1 MKCLECQEDFESLS
15 SLHRHLKAHA
25 LHQPEYYVKHFARR
39 SLLTGEL
46 LPYRSYDDYFSRDF
60 ASTTEMVK
68 WARTVSKP
76 EAQSY
81 LLERLRERKEEK
93 GLEFAPCDIDL
104 KLSKL
109 PPSTVF
115 AEIFGSYRKAFEKV
129 RLKER
134 WATEASIIPAPPE
147 ARIWIDTR
155 EQQPLSFPL
164 KMEEQKLDFG
174 DYTLAGEHHTSTF
187 VDRKSASDFRST
199 LTSGYD
205 RFVREIERAR
215 SFGSFLFVVI
225 EATMKQVQENT
236 YNTSKNASSIALA
249 WKNTKEI
256 CNSHADVCQFLF
268 TGSRENSE
276 RVIPILLANGP
287 RLWFADVQH
296 LFDARKL

>member
-1 MKCLECQEDFESLS
+1 MKCLECQQDFESPS

-25 LHQPEYYVKHFARR
+25 LHQPEYYVKHYARR

-46 LPYRSYDDYFSRDF
+46 LPYRSYEDYFSRDF
-60 ASTTEMVK
+60 ASTAEMVK
-68 WARTVSKP
+68 WARSVSKP
-76 EAQSY
+76 EAQTY
-81 LLERLRERKEEK
+81 LLERLGERKREK
-93 GLEFAPCDIDL
+93 NLEFAPCDIDL

-129 RLKER
+129 GLKER
-134 WATEASIIPAPPE
+134 WTTEASTVQIPADV
-147 ARIWIDTR
+147 RILIDTR
-155 EQQPLSFPL
+155 EQQPLSVPYTI
-164 KMEEQKLDFG
+164 EEQKLDFG
-174 DYTLAGEHHTSTF
+174 DYTFAGEHHNSTF

-215 SFGSFLFVVI
+215 SFGSFLFIVI

-256 CNSHADVCQFLF
+256 CNAHADVCQFLF

-287 RLWFADVQH
+287 RLWFTDVQH

>member
-1 MKCLECQEDFESLS
+1 MKCLECQQDFESLS

-25 LHQPEYYVKHFARR
+25 LHQPEYYVKHYARR

-46 LPYRSYDDYFSRDF
+46 LPYRTYDDYFSRDF
-60 ASTTEMVK
+60 ASTAEMVK
-68 WARTVSKP
+68 WARTVSRP

-93 GLEFAPCDIDL
+93 KLEFAPCDIDL

-115 AEIFGSYRKAFEKV
+115 EELFGTYRKAFERV
-129 RLKER
+129 GLKER
-134 WATEASIIPAPPE
+134 WATDAELIPVPA
-147 ARIWIDTR
+147 AKILIDTR
-155 EQQPLSFPL
+155 EQQPLSFSL
-164 KMEEQKLDFG
+164 DMEEQKLDFG
-174 DYTLAGEHHTSTF
+174 DYTFAGSNHTSTF
-187 VDRKSASDFRST
+187 VDRKSPSDFRST

-249 WKNTKEI
+249 WRNTKEI
-256 CNSHADVCQFLF
+256 CNTYPDVCQFLF
-268 TGSRENSE
+268 TGSRANSE